1 MKDPLFV
8 LDGFQRLK
16 KRYPFLALLIA
27 GPILDAK
34 LGEAFQSKVS
44 IGTVFGCLLFSLSL
58 SLSLSLPVYQ
68 CLCVFLC
75 VCSICLYLN
84 VATYGAS

>member
-58 SLSLSLPVYQ
+58 SPCVSVS
-68 CLCVFLC
+68 LCVSVC
-75 VCSICLYLN
+75 VFYLLI
-84 VATYGAS
+84 S